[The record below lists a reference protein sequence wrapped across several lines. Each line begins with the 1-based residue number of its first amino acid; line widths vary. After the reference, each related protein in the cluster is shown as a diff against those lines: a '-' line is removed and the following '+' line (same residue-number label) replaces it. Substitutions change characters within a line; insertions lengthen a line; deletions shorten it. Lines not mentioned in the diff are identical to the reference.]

1 MRLRVLSVII
11 PFHNNSDNNNNNNIM
26 LAQSAAFL
34 FSDLLSRLCDEEGVG
49 QWVLRAF
56 KNPSVPT

>member
-1 MRLRVLSVII
+1 MRLRALSVII
-11 PFHNNSDNNNNNNIM
+11 PFHNNSDNNNINIM